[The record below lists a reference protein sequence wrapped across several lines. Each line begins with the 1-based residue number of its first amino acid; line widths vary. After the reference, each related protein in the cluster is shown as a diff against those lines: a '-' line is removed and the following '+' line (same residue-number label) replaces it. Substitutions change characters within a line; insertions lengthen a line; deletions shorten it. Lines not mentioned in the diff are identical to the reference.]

1 MAVSIDIEKDFK
13 GFSLRVKFDST
24 CATMGILG
32 ASGSGKSIT
41 LRCIAGIE
49 TPDRGRIVVN
59 GRTIFDS
66 DQKIN
71 LKPQQRRIGYLFQ
84 NYALFPTMTV
94 KENIACGYRGKDK
107 QERDKKV
114 QDYITRYHLEGLEDH
129 LPSQL
134 SGGQQQRV
142 ALARMMTGEPE
153 MILLDEP
160 FSALDGYLKDV
171 LQRDMQTFLKD
182 YPGDMLL
189 VTHSRDEAFRFCD
202 QLILLKDGKTLTI
215 GNTRQIFEDPG
226 LIEAARLTGCK
237 NYSAAERIDSHHIFA
252 ADWGI
257 SLRTVQQVPTDISW
271 VGIRGHWLKP
281 REEDGE
287 NCMLVK
293 VTEYIETTFEHQCL
307 VQNPR
312 LKDGGSLWW
321 MRPKN
326 SFEEDPGKNLPA
338 YLYLPPEH
346 LMLLKK

>member
-287 NCMLVK
+287 NCMPVK
-293 VTEYIETTFEHQCL
+293 VTECIETTFEHQCL

>member
-94 KENIACGYRGKDK
+94 KENIACGYRGKNK

-287 NCMLVK
+287 NCMPVK

>member
-49 TPDRGRIVVN
+49 TPDRGRIVIN

-237 NYSAAERIDSHHIFA
+237 NYSAAERIDSHHVFA

-287 NCMLVK
+287 NCMPVK

>member
-129 LPSQL
+129 LSSQL

-237 NYSAAERIDSHHIFA
+237 NYSVAERIDSHHIFA

-287 NCMLVK
+287 NCMPVK

-326 SFEEDPGKNLPA
+326 SFEEDPGKNLPT

>member
-71 LKPQQRRIGYLFQ
+71 LKPRQRRIGYLFQ

-202 QLILLKDGKTLTI
+202 QLILLKDGKILTI

-287 NCMLVK
+287 NCMPVK

-307 VQNPR
+307 VKNPR

-326 SFEEDPGKNLPA
+326 SFEEDPGKNLPT

>member
-24 CATMGILG
+24 CATMGILV

-287 NCMLVK
+287 NCMPVK
-293 VTEYIETTFEHQCL
+293 VTEYIETTCEHQCL

>member
-215 GNTRQIFEDPG
+215 GNTRQIFENPG
-226 LIEAARLTGCK
+226 LIEAAMLTGCK

-257 SLRTVQQVPTDISW
+257 SLRTVQQVPADISW

-287 NCMLVK
+287 NCMPVK

>member
-1 MAVSIDIEKDFK
+1 MAISIDIEKDFK

-24 CATMGILG
+24 CAAMGILG

-226 LIEAARLTGCK
+226 LIEAAKLTGCK

-287 NCMLVK
+287 NCMPVK
-293 VTEYIETTFEHQCL
+293 VTEYIVTTFEHQCL

>member
-281 REEDGE
+281 REEYSE
-287 NCMLVK
+287 NCMPVK

>member
-252 ADWGI
+252 ADWGV

-287 NCMLVK
+287 NCMPVK

>member
-215 GNTRQIFEDPG
+215 GNTRQIFENPG

-237 NYSAAERIDSHHIFA
+237 NYSVAERIDSHHIFA

-287 NCMLVK
+287 NCMPVK

-326 SFEEDPGKNLPA
+326 YFEEDPGKNLPA

>member
-252 ADWGI
+252 ADWGV

-281 REEDGE
+281 REEGGE
-287 NCMLVK
+287 NCMPVK

>member
-114 QDYITRYHLEGLEDH
+114 QDYITRYHLERLEDH

-237 NYSAAERIDSHHIFA
+237 NYSAAERIDNHLIFA

-257 SLRTVQQVPTDISW
+257 SLRTLQQVPTDISW

-287 NCMLVK
+287 NCMPVK

>member
-1 MAVSIDIEKDFK
+1 MAVKVNIEKNFRD
-13 GFSLRVKFDST
+13 FSLKVDFEGSS
-24 CATMGILG
+24 AAIGLLG
-32 ASGSGKSIT
+32 ASGSGKSMT

-49 TPDRGRIVVN
+49 TPDKGRIVIN
-59 GRTIFDS
+59 GKTVFDS
-66 DQKIN
+66 EKGIN
-71 LKPQQRRIGYLFQ
+71 LKPQKRRIGYLFQ

-94 KENIACGYRGKDK
+94 EQNIRCGYRGEKSSAR
-107 QERDKKV
+107 EKV
-114 QDYITRYHLEGLEDH
+114 ADLIRRYHLEGLEKR

-287 NCMLVK
+287 NCMPVK

>member
-107 QERDKKV
+107 QERNKKV

-287 NCMLVK
+287 NCMPVK
-293 VTEYIETTFEHQCL
+293 VTECIETTFEHQCL

>member
-24 CATMGILG
+24 CAAMGILG

-226 LIEAARLTGCK
+226 LIEVARLTGCK

-287 NCMLVK
+287 NCMPVK

>member
-1 MAVSIDIEKDFK
+1 M
-13 GFSLRVKFDST
+13 
-24 CATMGILG
+24 
-32 ASGSGKSIT
+32 
-41 LRCIAGIE
+41 
-49 TPDRGRIVVN
+49 
-59 GRTIFDS
+59 
-66 DQKIN
+66 
-71 LKPQQRRIGYLFQ
+71 
-84 NYALFPTMTV
+84 
-94 KENIACGYRGKDK
+94 
-107 QERDKKV
+107 
-114 QDYITRYHLEGLEDH
+114 EGLEDH

-226 LIEAARLTGCK
+226 LIEAARLTVCK
-237 NYSAAERIDSHHIFA
+237 NYSVAERKDNHHIFA

-287 NCMLVK
+287 NCMPVK

-326 SFEEDPGKNLPA
+326 SFEEDPGKNLPV

>member
-287 NCMLVK
+287 NCMPVK

-321 MRPKN
+321 MPIKRC
-326 SFEEDPGKNLPA
+326 LA
-338 YLYLPPEH
+338 CTQR
-346 LMLLKK
+346 LMYNCST

>member
-1 MAVSIDIEKDFK
+1 MVIYLAGITSIDE
-13 GFSLRVKFDST
+13 SLYEAAQID
-24 CATMGILG
+24 G
-32 ASGSGKSIT
+32 AG
-41 LRCIAGIE
+41 
-49 TPDRGRIVVN
+49 
-59 GRTIFDS
+59 
-66 DQKIN
+66 
-71 LKPQQRRIGYLFQ
+71 
-84 NYALFPTMTV
+84 
-94 KENIACGYRGKDK
+94 
-107 QERDKKV
+107 
-114 QDYITRYHLEGLEDH
+114 H
-129 LPSQL
+129 
-134 SGGQQQRV
+134 
-142 ALARMMTGEPE
+142 
-153 MILLDEP
+153 
-160 FSALDGYLKDV
+160 
-171 LQRDMQTFLKD
+171 MQMFLKD

-237 NYSAAERIDSHHIFA
+237 NYSTAERIDSHHIFA

-257 SLRTVQQVPTDISW
+257 SLRTVQQVPADISW
-271 VGIRGHWLKP
+271 VGIRGHWLMP
-281 REEDGE
+281 REEEGE
-287 NCMLVK
+287 NCMPVK

-326 SFEEDPGKNLPA
+326 SFEEDPGQNLPA